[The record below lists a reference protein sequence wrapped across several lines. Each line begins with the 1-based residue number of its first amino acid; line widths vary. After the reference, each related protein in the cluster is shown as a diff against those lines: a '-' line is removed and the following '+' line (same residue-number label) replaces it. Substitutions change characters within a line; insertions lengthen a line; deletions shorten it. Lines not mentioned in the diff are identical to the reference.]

1 MRIKELFDIFAHIE
15 SAKIINY
22 TLTFAYFI
30 LYFNSLLS
38 LEAFHST

>member
-1 MRIKELFDIFAHIE
+1 MKEFFYLFAHIE

-30 LYFNSLLS
+30 FYFVFQLTIEFGSVS
-38 LEAFHST
+38 